1 MGSWGRLRLWGLRIG
16 YRGEEVGMIA
26 SGAALEGWIAVL
38 GDVVERGRWVLTTGV
53 STDPPPFVRS
63 TSVPYVI
70 LESRRWE
77 FAFFSFFSLFPASC
91 LFFFWWGFLQVLHHD
106 AD

>member
-1 MGSWGRLRLWGLRIG
+1 
-16 YRGEEVGMIA
+16 MIA

-38 GDVVERGRWVLTTGV
+38 GDVVERGGWVLTAGV

-77 FAFFSFFSLFPASC
+77 FAFFFFFLPIPRFLSFLFLVGFPAS
-91 LFFFWWGFLQVLHHD
+91 VTS
-106 AD
+106 